1 MAFNPKVSIII
12 PVYNGSDY
20 LKEAIESAI
29 TQTYKNI
36 EVLVINDG
44 STDNGETEKIAMTYG
59 DKIKYYKKTN
69 GGVASALNFGIEKM
83 QGEYFSW
90 LSHDDIYYPEKI
102 ETQINFLDTRKIKE
116 IFLFSDFEFIDKDSN
131 HLSFYQVK
139 EIYSRNSGLAILFN
153 QINGCTT
160 LIHKNILQKISN
172 FPESFKTTQDYHAW
186 VEIFKN
192 RFLMV
197 HTPKVL
203 IKSRLHENQGTK
215 KMIGICLEEI
225 FFLEKTI
232 IENIP
237 KFYPF
242 HLCLILGY
250 YFKRNIDL
258 YQFLL
263 DHLTNNAN
271 IIFKVYIV
279 FLSRLILLKSP
290 RTK

>member
-1 MAFNPKVSIII
+1 
-12 PVYNGSDY
+12 
-20 LKEAIESAI
+20 
-29 TQTYKNI
+29 
-36 EVLVINDG
+36 
-44 STDNGETEKIAMTYG
+44 
-59 DKIKYYKKTN
+59 
-69 GGVASALNFGIEKM
+69 
-83 QGEYFSW
+83 
-90 LSHDDIYYPEKI
+90 
-102 ETQINFLDTRKIKE
+102 
-116 IFLFSDFEFIDKDSN
+116 
-131 HLSFYQVK
+131 
-139 EIYSRNSGLAILFN
+139 
-153 QINGCTT
+153 
-160 LIHKNILQKISN
+160 
-172 FPESFKTTQDYHAW
+172 
-186 VEIFKN
+186 
-192 RFLMV
+192 MV